1 MSMTDEMKVQKRD
14 KLGSAATRRL
24 RRSGHVPAVLY
35 GHNEP
40 NEHLAIPEADVRA
53 VLRHHSKMVKLAGDV
68 KQTALISDMQWD
80 PLGIEV
86 LHLDLTRVNLK
97 ESVEVTVPIHVHGEA
112 PGVRDGGVLLENEH
126 EVDIRCSAGSIP
138 EQLEVD
144 VNELQLGG
152 QLIAGDLQLPGGVEL
167 LTPDETVIVHVEEP
181 RQPEPEEVEEPVEG
195 EPEVIAREDEQKEE
209 ERG

>member
-1 MSMTDEMKVQKRD
+1 MTDELKVTKRD
-14 KLGSAATRRL
+14 KLGSAATQRL

-40 NEHLAIPEADVRA
+40 NEHLAIPEAEVRA
-53 VLRHHSKMVKLAGDV
+53 VLRHHSKMVKLAGEV
-68 KQTALISDMQWD
+68 SQTALISDMQWD

-97 ESVEVTVPIHVHGEA
+97 ESVEVTVPIQVHGEA
-112 PGVRDGGVLLENEH
+112 PGVRDGGVMLENLH
-126 EVDIRCSAGSIP
+126 EVDVRCPAGSIP

-144 VNELQLGG
+144 VNDLQLGG

-167 LTPDETVIVHVEEP
+167 LTPAETVIVHVEEP
-181 RQPEPEEVEEPVEG
+181 RQPAADEVEEATEG
-195 EPEVIAREDEQKEE
+195 EPEVIAREDENKEQE
-209 ERG
+209 QG